1 VVDSVDSEETVD
13 SAETVDAVEMIAVA
27 ILVIAHAVAVN
38 LAAANVKN
46 IAAAV
51 VE

>member
-1 VVDSVDSEETVD
+1 VD
-13 SAETVDAVEMIAVA
+13 SAETVDAVEIIAVA
-27 ILVIAHAVAVN
+27 IHVIAHAVAVSR
-38 LAAANVKN
+38 AVANAKN